1 MTIRRQ
7 PKTPK
12 NYFFKLL
19 FLMNLSGLKV
29 LYKKVA
35 MIKNN
40 HPVRDKNIYQAKYS
54 LMVRLLNRWF
64 EDIANDCIT

>member
-1 MTIRRQ
+1 
-7 PKTPK
+7 
-12 NYFFKLL
+12 
-19 FLMNLSGLKV
+19 MNLSGLKV

-64 EDIANDCIT
+64 EDTANDCIT